1 MYCDFWNLTQAP
13 FNQRLDQGYFFESEI
28 HEEALAR
35 LLFIAEEQ
43 KKCGVLSGPAGTG
56 KTLTL
61 KVFQQLLK
69 RTPHQCE
76 FIDLIGLGEEELLW
90 QVCASLRLGPAL
102 DTKLPQLWRQLS
114 DYLIGLQLIQGRQI
128 LLLDHVDQA
137 RTECISAIER
147 LLHVGN
153 QQFPAL
159 SLVLTLDHQNTTHV
173 DTVSRLSD
181 LSIELDCFERE
192 TTESY
197 ITSRLSW
204 SGCQADLFTP
214 AAYQEIQVASQGI
227 PEKINQI
234 CDLALLAGFE
244 QNLPTI
250 DADVIKRACHEI
262 KGTPVSRN
270 RISEVIERV

>member
-13 FNQRLDQGYFFESEI
+13 FNQRLDLEYFFESEI

-35 LLFIAEEQ
+35 LLFIADEQ

-76 FIDLIGLGEEELLW
+76 LIDLIGLREEELLW

-137 RTECISAIER
+137 CAECIPAIER
-147 LLHVGN
+147 LLHIGN

-159 SLVLTLDHQNTTHV
+159 SLVLTLNNLKTTHL
-173 DTVSRLSD
+173 DSISRLSD
-181 LSIELDCFERE
+181 LSIELDRFEQE
-192 TTESY
+192 TTERY

-204 SGCQADLFTP
+204 SGCQTDLFSS
-214 AAYQEIQVASQGI
+214 AAYKEIQAASQGI
-227 PEKINQI
+227 PENINQI

-244 QNLPTI
+244 QSLPTI

-262 KGTPVSRN
+262 KGAPVSRN

>member
-76 FIDLIGLGEEELLW
+76 FLDLIGLGEEELLW